1 MQEVKDGVEVSV
13 CVVGMGGG
21 EDEMVVISMVQ
32 GCKCWAFVCSGEGD
46 ISNRRLIDDEGVGDC

>member
-1 MQEVKDGVEVSV
+1 VSV